1 MQTMSKSMSM
11 LTDVE
16 FQWLARSCQGTPF
29 DLDHSPY
36 NPKPF
41 LMRHLRN
48 RFPDAAE
55 KIKRM
60 SQLEVTALCSR
71 ITGRTTTQKRE
82 PIERLAALFAS

>member
-1 MQTMSKSMSM
+1 MQTMSS

-29 DLDHSPY
+29 DLNHSAY

-48 RFPDAAE
+48 RFPNAAE

-60 SQLEVTALCSR
+60 SQQEVAELCSR
-71 ITGRTTTQKRE
+71 ITGRVATQKRE
-82 PIERLAALFAS
+82 PTDRLDVLFAF